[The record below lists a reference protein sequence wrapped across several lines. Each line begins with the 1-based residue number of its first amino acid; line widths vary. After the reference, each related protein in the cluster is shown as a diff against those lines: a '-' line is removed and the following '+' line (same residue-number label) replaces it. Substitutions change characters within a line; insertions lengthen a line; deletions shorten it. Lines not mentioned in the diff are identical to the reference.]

1 MTREEKYVIM
11 YSLNKRKEKSMT
23 TIEATK
29 KERHSDTRDK
39 IYAYLCGTKAHPSA
53 EMIYNDLKPE
63 LPKLSLK
70 TVYTNLRFFEDHGQ
84 VIHVANVNGIERYDA
99 NCEDHVHFVCD
110 NCDAVIDIM
119 DADIQKAKKACQVGQ
134 AQIKSIQIVLHGI
147 CESCSDNL

>member
-1 MTREEKYVIM
+1 M

-29 KERHSDTRDK
+29 KERHSDTRNK

-70 TVYTNLRFFEDHGQ
+70 TVYTNLRFFENHGQ